1 MILSPKTSFFI
12 NYFLKRDNIYGDYV
26 KIMKTITVV
35 AIVIVVGVFI
45 GIIATADYG
54 DFVKER
60 ELRNLELSYYEL
72 QQKIQQ
78 CEKLSGY
85 SQETCYIELKRFEE
99 SHEKMIQR
107 YEGFTGL
114 EVYHMAKDGKNSLLQ
129 SNEFWDTY
137 EEQLQNCRE
146 TWIGNEEQLNSCIQQ
161 VHVDLDIEN

>member
-72 QQKIQQ
+72 QQKIKQ
-78 CEKLSGY
+78 CEELSGY

-99 SHEKMIQR
+99 SHEKMIVR

-146 TWIGNEEQLNSCIQQ
+146 TWIGNEEQLNSCITQ

>member
-1 MILSPKTSFFI
+1 
-12 NYFLKRDNIYGDYV
+12 
-26 KIMKTITVV
+26 MKTIAVV
-35 AIVIVVGVFI
+35 AMVIVVGIFI

-72 QQKIQQ
+72 KQKIKQ
-78 CEKLSGY
+78 CEELSGY

-99 SHEKMIQR
+99 SHEKMIVR

-114 EVYHMAKDGKNSLLQ
+114 EVYRMAKDGKNSLLQ
-129 SNEFWDTY
+129 SNQFWDTY
-137 EEQLQNCRE
+137 EEQIQNCRE
-146 TWIGNEEQLNSCIQQ
+146 TWLGNEEQLNSCITQ

>member
-1 MILSPKTSFFI
+1 
-12 NYFLKRDNIYGDYV
+12 
-26 KIMKTITVV
+26 MKTIAVV
-35 AIVIVVGVFI
+35 AIVVVVGVFI

-78 CEKLSGY
+78 CEELSGY
-85 SQETCYIELKRFEE
+85 SQDTCKEELKRFEA

-129 SNEFWDTY
+129 
-137 EEQLQNCRE
+137 NCRE
-146 TWIGNEEQLNSCIQQ
+146 AWIGNEEQLNSCIQQ

>member
-1 MILSPKTSFFI
+1 
-12 NYFLKRDNIYGDYV
+12 V
-26 KIMKTITVV
+26 KSIAVV
-35 AIVIVVGVFI
+35 GIVIVVGIFI

-78 CEKLSGY
+78 CEELSGY

-99 SHEKMIQR
+99 SHEKMIVR

-129 SNEFWDTY
+129 SNDFGIHMMRKFRIVVKPG
-137 EEQLQNCRE
+137 LAMR
-146 TWIGNEEQLNSCIQQ
+146 INSI
-161 VHVDLDIEN
+161 HVLHKFMLI

>member
-1 MILSPKTSFFI
+1 
-12 NYFLKRDNIYGDYV
+12 V
-26 KIMKTITVV
+26 KSIAVV
-35 AIVIVVGVFI
+35 GIVIVVGIFI

-78 CEKLSGY
+78 CEELSGY

-99 SHEKMIQR
+99 SHEKMIVR

-129 SNEFWDTY
+129 SNDFGIHMRRKFRIVAKPG
-137 EEQLQNCRE
+137 LAMR
-146 TWIGNEEQLNSCIQQ
+146 INSI
-161 VHVDLDIEN
+161 HVLHKFMLI

>member
-1 MILSPKTSFFI
+1 
-12 NYFLKRDNIYGDYV
+12 
-26 KIMKTITVV
+26 MKSIAVV
-35 AIVIVVGVFI
+35 GTVIVVGIFI

-78 CEKLSGY
+78 CEELSGY

-99 SHEKMIQR
+99 SHEKMIVR

-129 SNEFWDTY
+129 SNEFWDSY
-137 EEQLQNCRE
+137 EEKIQNCRE
-146 TWIGNEEQLNSCIQQ
+146 TWLGNEDQLNSCIAQ

>member
-1 MILSPKTSFFI
+1 
-12 NYFLKRDNIYGDYV
+12 
-26 KIMKTITVV
+26 MKTIAIV
-35 AIVIVVGVFI
+35 AIVVVVGVFI

-78 CEKLSGY
+78 CEELSGY
-85 SQETCYIELKRFEE
+85 SQDTCKEELKRFEA

-137 EEQLQNCRE
+137 EDVCLSSLISSSLLELNTVLDNSKYQSQNECH
-146 TWIGNEEQLNSCIQQ
+146 TN
-161 VHVDLDIEN
+161 

>member
-1 MILSPKTSFFI
+1 MRT
-12 NYFLKRDNIYGDYV
+12 
-26 KIMKTITVV
+26 
-35 AIVIVVGVFI
+35 IVVIIAVVVVGIFI

-60 ELRNLELSYYEL
+60 ELRNLELSFYEL

-78 CEKLSGY
+78 CEELSGY
-85 SQETCYIELKRFEE
+85 SQETCYIELKRFEA

>member
-1 MILSPKTSFFI
+1 M
-12 NYFLKRDNIYGDYV
+12 R
-26 KIMKTITVV
+26 TIGVV
-35 AIVIVVGVFI
+35 IAVIAVGIFI

-78 CEKLSGY
+78 CEELSGY
-85 SQETCYIELKRFEE
+85 SQDTCKEELKRFEA

-114 EVYHMAKDGKNSLLQ
+114 GSLSHGKGWKKFSTSKQ
-129 SNEFWDTY
+129 
-137 EEQLQNCRE
+137 
-146 TWIGNEEQLNSCIQQ
+146 
-161 VHVDLDIEN
+161 

>member
-1 MILSPKTSFFI
+1 MHH
-12 NYFLKRDNIYGDYV
+12 V
-26 KIMKTITVV
+26 H
-35 AIVIVVGVFI
+35 IVVILTLYSKKNVYALKFENI
-45 GIIATADYG
+45 WEN
-54 DFVKER
+54 KE
-60 ELRNLELSYYEL
+60 
-72 QQKIQQ
+72 
-78 CEKLSGY
+78 
-85 SQETCYIELKRFEE
+85 ELKRFES

>member
-1 MILSPKTSFFI
+1 
-12 NYFLKRDNIYGDYV
+12 
-26 KIMKTITVV
+26 MKTIAVV
-35 AIVIVVGVFI
+35 AIVIVVGIFI

-78 CEKLSGY
+78 CEELSGY

-99 SHEKMIQR
+99 SHEKMIVR

-114 EVYHMAKDGKNSLLQ
+114 EVYHMAKEGKNSLIPN
-129 SNEFWDTY
+129 NEFWDSY
-137 EEQLQNCRE
+137 EEQIQNCRE
-146 TWIGNEEQLNSCIQQ
+146 TWISNEEGLNSCITQ
-161 VHVDLDIEN
+161 VHRELDIEN

>member
-1 MILSPKTSFFI
+1 MRT
-12 NYFLKRDNIYGDYV
+12 
-26 KIMKTITVV
+26 
-35 AIVIVVGVFI
+35 IVVVIAVVVVGLFI

-60 ELRNLELSYYEL
+60 ELRNLELSFYEL

-78 CEKLSGY
+78 CEELSGY
-85 SQETCYIELKRFEE
+85 SQETCNEELKRFEA

-114 EVYHMAKDGKNSLLQ
+114 AVYHMAKDGKNSLLQ

-146 TWIGNEEQLNSCIQQ
+146 TWIGNEEQLNSCITQ

>member
-1 MILSPKTSFFI
+1 MQ
-12 NYFLKRDNIYGDYV
+12 
-26 KIMKTITVV
+26 TIVVV
-35 AIVIVVGVFI
+35 AIVIAVGVFI

-72 QQKIQQ
+72 QQKIKQ
-78 CEKLSGY
+78 CEELSGY

-99 SHEKMIQR
+99 SHEKMIVR

-114 EVYHMAKDGKNSLLQ
+114 EVYDMAKDGKNSLIQ
-129 SNEFWDTY
+129 NNEFWDSY
-137 EEQLQNCRE
+137 EEQIQNCRE
-146 TWIGNEEQLNSCIQQ
+146 TWLGKEEGLNLCIQQ

>member
-1 MILSPKTSFFI
+1 MQ
-12 NYFLKRDNIYGDYV
+12 
-26 KIMKTITVV
+26 TIVVV
-35 AIVIVVGVFI
+35 AIVITVGIFI

-72 QQKIQQ
+72 QQKIKQ
-78 CEKLSGY
+78 CEELSGY

-99 SHEKMIQR
+99 SHEKMIVR

-114 EVYHMAKDGKNSLLQ
+114 EVYHMAKDGKNSLIQ
-129 SNEFWDTY
+129 NNEFWDSY
-137 EEQLQNCRE
+137 EEQIQNCRE
-146 TWIGNEEQLNSCIQQ
+146 TWLGNEEGLNSCIQQ